1 MSLIN
6 PLRAR
11 HAVSLLFFL
20 CGVVFTSW
28 ASRIPAFK
36 EQFHLNEA
44 ELGGVLFLLPMGS
57 LIALPFA
64 GWAVDRVGSK
74 WMGPVS
80 LILYALAL
88 FGLSM
93 APTVFSLSVV
103 LFVFGFVGNTVNIA
117 INTQGLDVQ
126 HLLNKPILAS
136 FHALWSVGALC
147 GALLGGWT
155 LRHDYTTAEHY
166 LMVLIPLALLAAG
179 TYFFLIP
186 ADDEAHESKKLF
198 ALPDKALM
206 LIGVICL
213 CSTLCEGAMADWSA
227 LYYQSVLQDV
237 TVKSTTGFTAYAFT
251 MSIGRFTGDKWIH
264 LMGYKKV
271 LMVDALLIAGGMGLA
286 LASSLPVLVI
296 IGFAMVGYGV
306 STVIPIAYMVAGR
319 SKTMR
324 PSVALAA
331 VSTVGF
337 TGFLIG
343 PPVIGFIAHE
353 IGLRYALG
361 LVIILAMGVFFLSS
375 RIKTAHS

>member
-1 MSLIN
+1 MRAEN
-6 PLRAR
+6 PVHAR
-11 HAVSLLFFL
+11 YAVSLLFFL

-44 ELGGVLFLLPMGS
+44 ELGGVLFMLPMGS

-64 GWAVDRVGSK
+64 GWAVDRVGSRR
-74 WMGPVS
+74 MGPLS
-80 LILYALAL
+80 LVLYAVALYALS
-88 FGLSM
+88 LS
-93 APTVFSLSVV
+93 PTVFTLSAA
-103 LFVFGFVGNTVNIA
+103 LFAFGFIGNTVNIA
-117 INTQGLDVQ
+117 INTHGLDVQ
-126 HLLNKPILAS
+126 HLMNKPILAS

-155 LRHDYTTAEHY
+155 LRNNYSTGAHY
-166 LMVLIPLALLAAG
+166 LMVLIPLTLLSVAS
-179 TYFFLIP
+179 YFFMLRI
-186 ADDEAHESKKLF
+186 DDEQHESKKLF

-227 LYYQSVLQDV
+227 LYYQSVLEDV

-251 MSIGRFTGDKWIH
+251 MSIGRFTGDKLIH
-264 LMGYKKV
+264 WMGYRKV
-271 LMVDALLIAGGMGLA
+271 LMMDALLIAGGMGLA

-296 IGFAMVGYGV
+296 IGFALVGYGV

-353 IGLRYALG
+353 IGLRSALA
-361 LVIILAMGVFFLSS
+361 LVVVLAIGVFALSW
-375 RIKTAHS
+375 RVKQV

>member
-1 MSLIN
+1 MRAEN
-6 PLRAR
+6 PVHAR
-11 HAVSLLFFL
+11 YAVSLLFFL

-44 ELGGVLFLLPMGS
+44 ELGGVLFMLPMGS

-64 GWAVDRVGSK
+64 GWAVDRVGSRL
-74 WMGPVS
+74 MGPLS
-80 LILYALAL
+80 LVLYAVALYALSLSPTIFTLSAAL
-88 FGLSM
+88 F
-93 APTVFSLSVV
+93 A
-103 LFVFGFVGNTVNIA
+103 FGFIGNTVNIA
-117 INTQGLDVQ
+117 INTHGLDVQ
-126 HLLNKPILAS
+126 HLMNKPILAS
-136 FHALWSVGALC
+136 FHAMWSVGALC

-155 LRHDYTTAEHY
+155 LRNNYSTGTHY
-166 LMVLIPLALLAAG
+166 LMVLIPLTLLSVAS
-179 TYFFLIP
+179 YFFMLRI
-186 ADDEAHESKKLF
+186 DDKQHESKKLF

-227 LYYQSVLQDV
+227 LYYQSVLEDV

-251 MSIGRFTGDKWIH
+251 MSVGRFTGDKLIH
-264 LMGYKKV
+264 WMGYRKV
-271 LMVDALLIAGGMGLA
+271 LMMDALLIAGGMGLA

-296 IGFAMVGYGV
+296 IGFALVGYGV

-353 IGLRYALG
+353 IGLRSALA
-361 LVIILAMGVFFLSS
+361 LVVVLAIAIFALSS
-375 RIKTAHS
+375 RIKRD

>member
-1 MSLIN
+1 MRAEN
-6 PLRAR
+6 PVHAR
-11 HAVSLLFFL
+11 YAVSLLFFL

-44 ELGGVLFLLPMGS
+44 ELGGVLFMLPMGS

-64 GWAVDRVGSK
+64 GWAVDRVGSRL
-74 WMGPVS
+74 MSTLS
-80 LILYALAL
+80 LLLYAVAL
-88 FGLSM
+88 YVLSLS
-93 APTVFSLSVV
+93 PTVFALSVA
-103 LFVFGFVGNTVNIA
+103 LFAFGFIGNTVNIA
-117 INTQGLDVQ
+117 INTHGLDVQ
-126 HLLNKPILAS
+126 HLLAKPILAS
-136 FHALWSVGALC
+136 FHAMWSVGALC

-155 LRHDYTTAEHY
+155 LRHNYSTGTHY
-166 LMVLIPLALLAAG
+166 LIVLIPLALLSVASY
-179 TYFFLIP
+179 YFLLSV
-186 ADDEAHESKKLF
+186 DDEQHESKKLF

-227 LYYQSVLQDV
+227 LYYQSVLEDA

-251 MSIGRFTGDKWIH
+251 MSIGRFTGDKLIH
-264 LMGYKKV
+264 WMGYRKV
-271 LMVDALLIAGGMGLA
+271 LMMDALLIAVGMGIA
-286 LASSLPVLVI
+286 LASSLPILVI
-296 IGFAMVGYGV
+296 IGFALVGYGV

-353 IGLRYALG
+353 IGLRSALA
-361 LVIILAMGVFFLSS
+361 LVILLAISVFALSW
-375 RIKTAHS
+375 RVKQV

>member
-1 MSLIN
+1 MRAEN
-6 PLRAR
+6 PVHAR
-11 HAVSLLFFL
+11 YAVSLLFFL

-44 ELGGVLFLLPMGS
+44 ELGGVLFMLPMGS

-64 GWAVDRVGSK
+64 GWAVDRVGSRL
-74 WMGPVS
+74 MSTLS
-80 LILYALAL
+80 LLLYAVAL
-88 FGLSM
+88 YVLSLS
-93 APTVFSLSVV
+93 PTVFALSVA
-103 LFVFGFVGNTVNIA
+103 LFAFGFIGNTVNIA
-117 INTQGLDVQ
+117 INTHGLDVQ
-126 HLLNKPILAS
+126 HLLAKPILAS
-136 FHALWSVGALC
+136 FHAMWSVGALC

-155 LRHDYTTAEHY
+155 LRHNYSTGTHY
-166 LMVLIPLALLAAG
+166 LIVLIPLAVLSVASYYFLLSV
-179 TYFFLIP
+179 
-186 ADDEAHESKKLF
+186 DNEQHESKKLF

-227 LYYQSVLQDV
+227 LYYQSVLENV

-251 MSIGRFTGDKWIH
+251 MSIGRFTGDKLIH
-264 LMGYKKV
+264 WMGYRKV
-271 LMVDALLIAGGMGLA
+271 LMMDALLIAGGMGLA

-296 IGFAMVGYGV
+296 IGFALVGYGV

-353 IGLRYALG
+353 IGLRSALA
-361 LVIILAMGVFFLSS
+361 LVVVLAMGVFALSW
-375 RIKTAHS
+375 RVKQV

>member
-1 MSLIN
+1 MRAEN
-6 PLRAR
+6 PVHAR
-11 HAVSLLFFL
+11 YAVSLLFFL

-44 ELGGVLFLLPMGS
+44 ELGGVLFMLPMGS

-64 GWAVDRVGSK
+64 GWAVDRVGSRL
-74 WMGPVS
+74 MSTLS
-80 LILYALAL
+80 LLLYAVAL
-88 FGLSM
+88 YVLSLS
-93 APTVFSLSVV
+93 PTVFALSVA
-103 LFVFGFVGNTVNIA
+103 LFAFGFIGNTVNIA
-117 INTQGLDVQ
+117 INTHGLDVQ
-126 HLLNKPILAS
+126 HLLAKPILAS
-136 FHALWSVGALC
+136 FHAMWSVGALC

-155 LRHDYTTAEHY
+155 LRHNYSTGTHY
-166 LMVLIPLALLAAG
+166 LIVLMPLALLSVASY
-179 TYFFLIP
+179 YFLLSV
-186 ADDEAHESKKLF
+186 DDEQHESKKLF

-227 LYYQSVLQDV
+227 LYYQSVLEDA

-251 MSIGRFTGDKWIH
+251 MSIGRFTGDKLIH
-264 LMGYKKV
+264 WMGYRKV
-271 LMVDALLIAGGMGLA
+271 LMMDALLIACGMGLA

-296 IGFAMVGYGV
+296 IGFALVGYGV

-353 IGLRYALG
+353 IGLRSALA
-361 LVIILAMGVFFLSS
+361 LVILLAISVFALSW
-375 RIKTAHS
+375 RVKQV

>member
-1 MSLIN
+1 MRAEN
-6 PLRAR
+6 PVHAR
-11 HAVSLLFFL
+11 YAVSLLFFL

-44 ELGGVLFLLPMGS
+44 ELGGVLFMLPMGS

-64 GWAVDRVGSK
+64 GWAVDRVGSRL
-74 WMGPVS
+74 MSTLS
-80 LILYALAL
+80 LLLYAVAL
-88 FGLSM
+88 YVLSLS
-93 APTVFSLSVV
+93 PTVFALSVA
-103 LFVFGFVGNTVNIA
+103 LFAFGFIGNTVNIA
-117 INTQGLDVQ
+117 INTHGLDVQ
-126 HLLNKPILAS
+126 HLLAKPILAS
-136 FHALWSVGALC
+136 FHAMWSVGALC

-155 LRHDYTTAEHY
+155 LRHNYSTGTHY
-166 LMVLIPLALLAAG
+166 LIVLIPLALLSVASY
-179 TYFFLIP
+179 YFLLSV
-186 ADDEAHESKKLF
+186 DDEQHESKKLF

-227 LYYQSVLQDV
+227 LYYQSVLEDA
-237 TVKSTTGFTAYAFT
+237 TIKSTTGFTAYAFT
-251 MSIGRFTGDKWIH
+251 MSIGRFTGDKLIH
-264 LMGYKKV
+264 WMGYRKV
-271 LMVDALLIAGGMGLA
+271 LMMDALLIACGMGLA

-296 IGFAMVGYGV
+296 IGFALVGYGV

-353 IGLRYALG
+353 IGLRSALA
-361 LVIILAMGVFFLSS
+361 LVILLAISVFALSW
-375 RIKTAHS
+375 RVKQV

>member
-1 MSLIN
+1 MRAEN
-6 PLRAR
+6 PVHAR
-11 HAVSLLFFL
+11 YAVSLLFFL

-44 ELGGVLFLLPMGS
+44 ELGGVLFMLPMGS

-64 GWAVDRVGSK
+64 GWAVDRVGSRL
-74 WMGPVS
+74 MSTLS
-80 LILYALAL
+80 LLLYAVAL
-88 FGLSM
+88 YVLSLS
-93 APTVFSLSVV
+93 PTVFALSVA
-103 LFVFGFVGNTVNIA
+103 LFAFGFIGNTVNIA
-117 INTQGLDVQ
+117 INTHGLDVQ
-126 HLLNKPILAS
+126 HLLAKPILAS
-136 FHALWSVGALC
+136 FHAMWSVGALC

-155 LRHDYTTAEHY
+155 LRHNYSTGTHY
-166 LMVLIPLALLAAG
+166 LIVLIPLAVLSVASYYFLLSV
-179 TYFFLIP
+179 
-186 ADDEAHESKKLF
+186 DNEQHESKKLF

-227 LYYQSVLQDV
+227 LYYQSVLENV

-251 MSIGRFTGDKWIH
+251 MSIGRFTGDKLIH
-264 LMGYKKV
+264 WMGYRKV
-271 LMVDALLIAGGMGLA
+271 LMMDALLIAGGMGLA

-296 IGFAMVGYGV
+296 IGFALVGYGV

-353 IGLRYALG
+353 IGLRSALA
-361 LVIILAMGVFFLSS
+361 LVVVLAIGVFALSW
-375 RIKTAHS
+375 RVKQV

>member
-1 MSLIN
+1 M
-6 PLRAR
+6 
-11 HAVSLLFFL
+11 
-20 CGVVFTSW
+20 
-28 ASRIPAFK
+28 
-36 EQFHLNEA
+36 
-44 ELGGVLFLLPMGS
+44 LPMGS

-64 GWAVDRVGSK
+64 GWAVDRVGSRL
-74 WMGPVS
+74 MGPLS
-80 LILYALAL
+80 LVLYAVALYALS
-88 FGLSM
+88 LS
-93 APTVFSLSVV
+93 PTVFTLSAA
-103 LFVFGFVGNTVNIA
+103 LFAFGFIGNTVNIA
-117 INTQGLDVQ
+117 INTHGLDVQ
-126 HLLNKPILAS
+126 HLMNKPILAS

-155 LRHDYTTAEHY
+155 LRNNYSTGAHY
-166 LMVLIPLALLAAG
+166 LMVLIPLTLLSVAS
-179 TYFFLIP
+179 YFFMLRI
-186 ADDEAHESKKLF
+186 DDEQHESKKLF

-227 LYYQSVLQDV
+227 LYYQSVLEDV

-251 MSIGRFTGDKWIH
+251 MSIGRFTGDKLIH
-264 LMGYKKV
+264 WMGYRKV
-271 LMVDALLIAGGMGLA
+271 LMMDALLIAGGMGLA

-296 IGFAMVGYGV
+296 IGFALVGYGV

-353 IGLRYALG
+353 IGLRSALA
-361 LVIILAMGVFFLSS
+361 LVVVLAIGVFALSW
-375 RIKTAHS
+375 RVKQV

>member
-1 MSLIN
+1 MRAEN
-6 PLRAR
+6 PVHAR
-11 HAVSLLFFL
+11 YAVSLLFFL

-44 ELGGVLFLLPMGS
+44 ELGGVLFMLPMGS

-64 GWAVDRVGSK
+64 GWAVDRVGSRL
-74 WMGPVS
+74 MSTLS
-80 LILYALAL
+80 LLLYAVAL
-88 FGLSM
+88 YVLSLS
-93 APTVFSLSVV
+93 PTVFALSVA
-103 LFVFGFVGNTVNIA
+103 LFAFGFIGNTVNIA
-117 INTQGLDVQ
+117 INTHGLDVQ
-126 HLLNKPILAS
+126 HLLAKPILAS
-136 FHALWSVGALC
+136 FHAMWSVGALC

-155 LRHDYTTAEHY
+155 LRHNYSTGTHY
-166 LMVLIPLALLAAG
+166 LIVLIPLALLSVASY
-179 TYFFLIP
+179 YFLLSV
-186 ADDEAHESKKLF
+186 DDEQHESKKLF

-227 LYYQSVLQDV
+227 LYYQSVLEDA

-251 MSIGRFTGDKWIH
+251 MSIGRFTGDKLIH
-264 LMGYKKV
+264 WMGYRKV
-271 LMVDALLIAGGMGLA
+271 LMMDALLIACGMGLA

-296 IGFAMVGYGV
+296 IGFALVGYGV

-353 IGLRYALG
+353 IGLRSALA
-361 LVIILAMGVFFLSS
+361 LVILLAISVFALSW
-375 RIKTAHS
+375 RVKQV

>member
-1 MSLIN
+1 MRAEN
-6 PLRAR
+6 PVHAR
-11 HAVSLLFFL
+11 YAVSLLFFL

-44 ELGGVLFLLPMGS
+44 ELGGVLFMLPMGS

-64 GWAVDRVGSK
+64 GWAVDRVGSRR
-74 WMGPVS
+74 MGPLS
-80 LILYALAL
+80 LVLYAVALYALS
-88 FGLSM
+88 LS
-93 APTVFSLSVV
+93 PTVFTLSAA
-103 LFVFGFVGNTVNIA
+103 LFAFGFIGNTVNIA
-117 INTQGLDVQ
+117 INTHGLDVQ
-126 HLLNKPILAS
+126 HLMNKPILAS

-155 LRHDYTTAEHY
+155 LRNNYSTGAHY
-166 LMVLIPLALLAAG
+166 LMVLIPLTLLSVAS
-179 TYFFLIP
+179 YFFMLRI
-186 ADDEAHESKKLF
+186 DDEQHESKKLF

-227 LYYQSVLQDV
+227 LYYQSVLENV

-251 MSIGRFTGDKWIH
+251 MSIGRFTGDKLIH
-264 LMGYKKV
+264 WMGYRKV
-271 LMVDALLIAGGMGLA
+271 LMMDALLIAGGMGLA

-296 IGFAMVGYGV
+296 IGFALVGYGV

-353 IGLRYALG
+353 IGLRSALA
-361 LVIILAMGVFFLSS
+361 LVVVLAIGVFALSW
-375 RIKTAHS
+375 RVKQV

>member
-1 MSLIN
+1 MRAEN
-6 PLRAR
+6 PVHAR
-11 HAVSLLFFL
+11 YAVSLLFFL

-44 ELGGVLFLLPMGS
+44 ELGGVLFMLPMGS

-64 GWAVDRVGSK
+64 GWAVDRVGSRL
-74 WMGPVS
+74 MGPLS
-80 LILYALAL
+80 LVLYAVALYALS
-88 FGLSM
+88 LS
-93 APTVFSLSVV
+93 PTVFTLSAA
-103 LFVFGFVGNTVNIA
+103 LFAFGFIGNTVNIA
-117 INTQGLDVQ
+117 INTHGLDVQ
-126 HLLNKPILAS
+126 HLMNKPILAS

-155 LRHDYTTAEHY
+155 LRNNYSTGAHY
-166 LMVLIPLALLAAG
+166 LMVLIPLTLLSVAS
-179 TYFFLIP
+179 YFFMLRI
-186 ADDEAHESKKLF
+186 DDEQHESKKLF

-227 LYYQSVLQDV
+227 LYYQSVLEDV

-251 MSIGRFTGDKWIH
+251 MSIGRFTGDKLIH
-264 LMGYKKV
+264 WMGYRKV
-271 LMVDALLIAGGMGLA
+271 LMMDALLIAGGMGLA

-296 IGFAMVGYGV
+296 IGFALVGYGV

-337 TGFLIG
+337 TGVLIG

-353 IGLRYALG
+353 IGLRSALA
-361 LVIILAMGVFFLSS
+361 LVVVLAIGVFALSW
-375 RIKTAHS
+375 RVKQV

>member
-1 MSLIN
+1 MRAEN
-6 PLRAR
+6 PVHAR
-11 HAVSLLFFL
+11 YAVSLLFFL

-36 EQFHLNEA
+36 DQFHLNEA
-44 ELGGVLFLLPMGS
+44 ELGGVLFMLPMGS

-64 GWAVDRVGSK
+64 GWAVDRVGSRL
-74 WMGPVS
+74 MGPLS
-80 LILYALAL
+80 LVLYAVALYALS
-88 FGLSM
+88 LS
-93 APTVFSLSVV
+93 PTVFTLSAA
-103 LFVFGFVGNTVNIA
+103 LFAFGFIGNTVNIA
-117 INTQGLDVQ
+117 INTHGLDVQ
-126 HLLNKPILAS
+126 HLMNKPILAS
-136 FHALWSVGALC
+136 FHAMWSVGALC

-155 LRHDYTTAEHY
+155 LRNNYSTGTHY
-166 LMVLIPLALLAAG
+166 LMVLIPLTLLSVAS
-179 TYFFLIP
+179 YFFMLTI
-186 ADDEAHESKKLF
+186 DDEQHESKKLF

-227 LYYQSVLQDV
+227 LYYQSVLEDV

-251 MSIGRFTGDKWIH
+251 MSIGRFTGDKLIH
-264 LMGYKKV
+264 WMGYRKV
-271 LMVDALLIAGGMGLA
+271 LMMDALLIAAGMGLA
-286 LASSLPVLVI
+286 LASSLPMLVI
-296 IGFAMVGYGV
+296 IGFALVGYGV

-319 SKTMR
+319 SNTMR

-353 IGLRYALG
+353 IGLRSALA
-361 LVIILAMGVFFLSS
+361 LVVVLAIAIFALSS
-375 RIKTAHS
+375 RIKRD

>member
-1 MSLIN
+1 MRAEN
-6 PLRAR
+6 PVHAR
-11 HAVSLLFFL
+11 YAVSLLFFL

-44 ELGGVLFLLPMGS
+44 ELGGVLFMLPMGS

-64 GWAVDRVGSK
+64 GWAVDRVGSRL
-74 WMGPVS
+74 MSTLS
-80 LILYALAL
+80 LLLYAVAL
-88 FGLSM
+88 YVLSLS
-93 APTVFSLSVV
+93 PTVFALSVA
-103 LFVFGFVGNTVNIA
+103 LFAFGFIGNTVNIA
-117 INTQGLDVQ
+117 INTHGLDVQ
-126 HLLNKPILAS
+126 HLLAKPILAS
-136 FHALWSVGALC
+136 FHAMWSVGALC

-155 LRHDYTTAEHY
+155 LRHNYSTGTHY
-166 LMVLIPLALLAAG
+166 LIVLMPLALLSVASY
-179 TYFFLIP
+179 YFLLSV
-186 ADDEAHESKKLF
+186 DDEQHESKKLF

-227 LYYQSVLQDV
+227 LYYQSVLEDA

-251 MSIGRFTGDKWIH
+251 MSIGRFTGDKLIH
-264 LMGYKKV
+264 WMGYRKV
-271 LMVDALLIAGGMGLA
+271 LMMDALLIAVGMGIA
-286 LASSLPVLVI
+286 LASSLPILVI
-296 IGFAMVGYGV
+296 IGFALVGYGV

-353 IGLRYALG
+353 IGLRSALA
-361 LVIILAMGVFFLSS
+361 LVILLAISVFALSW
-375 RIKTAHS
+375 RVKQV

>member
-1 MSLIN
+1 MRAEN
-6 PLRAR
+6 PVHAR
-11 HAVSLLFFL
+11 YAVSLLFFL

-44 ELGGVLFLLPMGS
+44 ELGGVLFMLPMGS

-64 GWAVDRVGSK
+64 GWAVDRVGSRL
-74 WMGPVS
+74 MGPLS
-80 LILYALAL
+80 LVLYAVALYALS
-88 FGLSM
+88 LS
-93 APTVFSLSVV
+93 PTVFTLSAA
-103 LFVFGFVGNTVNIA
+103 LFAFGFIGNTVNIA
-117 INTQGLDVQ
+117 INTHGLDVQ
-126 HLLNKPILAS
+126 HLMNKPILAS
-136 FHALWSVGALC
+136 FHAMWSVGALC

-155 LRHDYTTAEHY
+155 LRNNYSTGTHY
-166 LMVLIPLALLAAG
+166 LMVLIPLTLLSIAS
-179 TYFFLIP
+179 YFFMLRI
-186 ADDEAHESKKLF
+186 DDEQHESKKLF

-227 LYYQSVLQDV
+227 LYYQSVLEDV

-251 MSIGRFTGDKWIH
+251 MSIGRFTGDKLIH
-264 LMGYKKV
+264 WMGYRKV
-271 LMVDALLIAGGMGLA
+271 LMINALLIAGGMGLA

-296 IGFAMVGYGV
+296 IGFALVGYGV

-353 IGLRYALG
+353 IGLRSALA
-361 LVIILAMGVFFLSS
+361 LVVVLAIAIFALSS
-375 RIKTAHS
+375 RIKRD

>member
-1 MSLIN
+1 MRAEN
-6 PLRAR
+6 PVHAR
-11 HAVSLLFFL
+11 YAVSLLFFL

-44 ELGGVLFLLPMGS
+44 ELGGVLFMLPMGS

-64 GWAVDRVGSK
+64 GWAVDRVGSRL
-74 WMGPVS
+74 MGPLS
-80 LILYALAL
+80 LVLYAVALYALS
-88 FGLSM
+88 LS
-93 APTVFSLSVV
+93 PTVFTLSAA
-103 LFVFGFVGNTVNIA
+103 LFAFGFIGNTVNIA
-117 INTQGLDVQ
+117 INTHGLDVQ
-126 HLLNKPILAS
+126 HLMNKPILAS

-155 LRHDYTTAEHY
+155 LRNNYSTGAHY
-166 LMVLIPLALLAAG
+166 LMVLIPLTLLSVASC
-179 TYFFLIP
+179 FFMLRI
-186 ADDEAHESKKLF
+186 DDEQHESKKLF

-227 LYYQSVLQDV
+227 LYYQSVLEDV

-251 MSIGRFTGDKWIH
+251 MSIGRFTGDKLIH
-264 LMGYKKV
+264 WMGYRKV
-271 LMVDALLIAGGMGLA
+271 LMMDALLIAGGMGLA

-296 IGFAMVGYGV
+296 IGFALVGYGV

-353 IGLRYALG
+353 IGLRSALA
-361 LVIILAMGVFFLSS
+361 LVVVLAIGVFALSW
-375 RIKTAHS
+375 RVKQV

>member
-1 MSLIN
+1 M
-6 PLRAR
+6 RAVNAVHAR
-11 HAVSLLFFL
+11 YAVSLLFFL

-28 ASRIPAFK
+28 ASRIPEFK

-44 ELGGVLFLLPMGS
+44 ELGGVLFMLPMGS

-64 GWAVDRVGSK
+64 GWAVDRVGSRL
-74 WMGPVS
+74 MGPLS
-80 LILYALAL
+80 LVLYAVALYALS
-88 FGLSM
+88 LS
-93 APTVFSLSVV
+93 PTVFTLSAA
-103 LFVFGFVGNTVNIA
+103 LFAFGFIGNTVNIA
-117 INTQGLDVQ
+117 INTHGLDVQ
-126 HLLNKPILAS
+126 HLMNKPILAS

-155 LRHDYTTAEHY
+155 LRNNYSTGAHY
-166 LMVLIPLALLAAG
+166 LMVLIPLTLLSVAS
-179 TYFFLIP
+179 YFFMLRI
-186 ADDEAHESKKLF
+186 DDEQHESKKLF

-227 LYYQSVLQDV
+227 LYYQSVLENV

-251 MSIGRFTGDKWIH
+251 MSIGRFTGDKLIH
-264 LMGYKKV
+264 WMGYRKV
-271 LMVDALLIAGGMGLA
+271 LMMDALLIAGGMGLA

-296 IGFAMVGYGV
+296 IGFALVGYGV

-353 IGLRYALG
+353 IGLRSALA
-361 LVIILAMGVFFLSS
+361 LVVVLAIGVFALSW
-375 RIKTAHS
+375 RVKQV